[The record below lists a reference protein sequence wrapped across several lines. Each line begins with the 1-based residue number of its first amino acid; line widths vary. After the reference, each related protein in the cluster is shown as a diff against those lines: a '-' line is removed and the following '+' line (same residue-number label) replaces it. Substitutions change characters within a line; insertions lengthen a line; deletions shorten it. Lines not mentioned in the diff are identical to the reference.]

1 MKKAEQKVYKER
13 LLELRARMR
22 GDVSALATSTLS
34 VSTDGNG
41 SSSGVPSHIADIGS
55 DTFEQ
60 HNTLSIMDTE
70 GQTLEDIEAALER
83 IEEGVY
89 GLCTECNGRIP
100 KLRLNAIPY
109 TLHCVKCASELESQ
123 GF

>member
-22 GDVSALATSTLS
+22 GDVSAMATSTLS
-34 VSTDGNG
+34 LSESGN
-41 SSSGVPSHIADIGS
+41 SNSSGVPSHIADLGS

-70 GQTLEDIEAALER
+70 GRTLDDIEAALER

-109 TLHCVKCASELESQ
+109 TPNCVKCASELESQ
-123 GF
+123 GY

>member
-34 VSTDGNG
+34 VSDDGNG

>member
-13 LLELRARMR
+13 LLEIRARMR
-22 GDVSALATSTLS
+22 GDVSAMATSALS
-34 VSTDGNG
+34 APTDGSG
-41 SSSGVPSHIADIGS
+41 SSMPSHLS
-55 DTFEQ
+55 DGGDTYEQ

-70 GQTLEDIEAALER
+70 GETLDQIEAALER

-89 GLCTECNGRIP
+89 GLCVECEGRIP

-109 TLHCVKCASELESQ
+109 TPYCVKCASELESQ
-123 GF
+123 GN

>member
-22 GDVSALATSTLS
+22 GDVSAMATSTLS
-34 VSTDGNG
+34 LSENG
-41 SSSGVPSHIADIGS
+41 SSSSSGVPSHIADLGS

-70 GQTLEDIEAALER
+70 GKTLDEIEAALER

-89 GLCTECNGRIP
+89 GLCIECNARIP

-109 TLHCVKCASELESQ
+109 TPYCVKCASELESQ
-123 GF
+123 GY